1 MSEFLDGVE
10 KKYDQPKL
18 LKNRLTT
25 EGNVIAILYSD
36 PCYFD
41 ECNFKESDF
50 ITKDGSFYFK
60 IGKYLRN
67 KGCTVLD
74 EVAMLSKLPDDT
86 RKAFE
91 NRGGYDEIRKMTEV
105 VNTKN
110 ADVYFDDLHKEN
122 ILLGLYR
129 EGFNLF
135 QKTTWKDKEV
145 YVIDLLRN
153 FDSQGVLDWY
163 ESKLTSFDTGSGGI
177 ILEEE
182 DIDFTDEFFEECAEG
197 DNDGVPF
204 EVAGEDEAG
213 EIINCYKFLSKQVSG
228 LRPKTLSMMGGFSST
243 GKSTWFIA
251 LILALLNQGE
261 KIILISNEEEIKKYK
276 IKLLVWILNK
286 RNHYY
291 NLTKKKLM
299 SGEITDEDMKQL
311 KSVQKWWRDKGYK
324 KMLHMVAIND
334 SDFATAK
341 KLIRKHALNKGF
353 STFILDT
360 FKIEQSDMNNARTDL
375 ALVRDSRELSKLAGK
390 YNMIGLA
397 SVQLA
402 ESLKGTLFLTAGT
415 LSNAKQLK
423 EICENLFLMR
433 NAYKEE
439 FDEKSK
445 FYCQPFRLNK
455 VGNEWKREKFI
466 VDPDDVWRILFVE
479 KNRNGANSSD
489 NGEAYLLKFMGD
501 YATFIEKAKCR
512 PKHGRIE

>member
-1 MSEFLDGVE
+1 
-10 KKYDQPKL
+10 
-18 LKNRLTT
+18 
-25 EGNVIAILYSD
+25 
-36 PCYFD
+36 
-41 ECNFKESDF
+41 
-50 ITKDGSFYFK
+50 
-60 IGKYLRN
+60 
-67 KGCTVLD
+67 
-74 EVAMLSKLPDDT
+74 
-86 RKAFE
+86 
-91 NRGGYDEIRKMTEV
+91 
-105 VNTKN
+105 
-110 ADVYFDDLHKEN
+110 
-122 ILLGLYR
+122 
-129 EGFNLF
+129 
-135 QKTTWKDKEV
+135 
-145 YVIDLLRN
+145 
-153 FDSQGVLDWY
+153 
-163 ESKLTSFDTGSGGI
+163 
-177 ILEEE
+177 
-182 DIDFTDEFFEECAEG
+182 
-197 DNDGVPF
+197 
-204 EVAGEDEAG
+204 
-213 EIINCYKFLSKQVSG
+213 
-228 LRPKTLSMMGGFSST
+228 
-243 GKSTWFIA
+243 
-251 LILALLNQGE
+251 
-261 KIILISNEEEIKKYK
+261 
-276 IKLLVWILNK
+276 
-286 RNHYY
+286 
-291 NLTKKKLM
+291 
-299 SGEITDEDMKQL
+299 
-311 KSVQKWWRDKGYK
+311 
-324 KMLHMVAIND
+324 MVAIND

-479 KNRNGANSSD
+479 KNRNGVNSSD

>member
-1 MSEFLDGVE
+1 
-10 KKYDQPKL
+10 
-18 LKNRLTT
+18 
-25 EGNVIAILYSD
+25 
-36 PCYFD
+36 
-41 ECNFKESDF
+41 
-50 ITKDGSFYFK
+50 
-60 IGKYLRN
+60 
-67 KGCTVLD
+67 
-74 EVAMLSKLPDDT
+74 
-86 RKAFE
+86 
-91 NRGGYDEIRKMTEV
+91 
-105 VNTKN
+105 
-110 ADVYFDDLHKEN
+110 
-122 ILLGLYR
+122 
-129 EGFNLF
+129 
-135 QKTTWKDKEV
+135 
-145 YVIDLLRN
+145 
-153 FDSQGVLDWY
+153 
-163 ESKLTSFDTGSGGI
+163 
-177 ILEEE
+177 
-182 DIDFTDEFFEECAEG
+182 
-197 DNDGVPF
+197 
-204 EVAGEDEAG
+204 
-213 EIINCYKFLSKQVSG
+213 
-228 LRPKTLSMMGGFSST
+228 
-243 GKSTWFIA
+243 
-251 LILALLNQGE
+251 
-261 KIILISNEEEIKKYK
+261 
-276 IKLLVWILNK
+276 
-286 RNHYY
+286 
-291 NLTKKKLM
+291 M
-299 SGEITDEDMKQL
+299 SGEITDEDMRQL

-501 YATFIEKAKCR
+501 YATFI
-512 PKHGRIE
+512 